1 MHAQPSREVVIEL
14 VTAKLREK
22 CEDQAGFSKFLALLN
37 KAARMQKPLQSLNGH
52 VLDSGMLSEC
62 LQAVRQSCDFPIP
75 PDPETNEMDPS
86 PFQQAMDKIADNTA
100 VSTVAPFTV
109 VFLRLE
115 PDTLSLLKAGHDPS
129 LLTLNFMN

>member
-1 MHAQPSREVVIEL
+1 MHAQPSREVVIER

-22 CEDQAGFSKFLALLN
+22 CEDQTEFSKFLALLN
-37 KAARMQKPLQSLNGH
+37 KAARMQKPLQSLNGY

-75 PDPETNEMDPS
+75 PDPETNEMEPS
-86 PFQQAMDKIADNTA
+86 PF
-100 VSTVAPFTV
+100 VSTVAPFTMLY
-109 VFLRLE
+109 LRLE

-129 LLTLNFMN
+129 FLTLNFLN